1 MAKAK
6 KPDLDEMTLQ
16 IAKRILS
23 TPPKLH
29 KDMKLGKSRARA
41 RMEID
46 GVRLWKIISDFIV
59 APYSQIVPRS
69 TPTSSSRHSRRASG
83 SALLD
88 AEGGK
93 PSLVEK

>member
-29 KDMKLGKSRARA
+29 KDMKLGKSRAGA

-46 GVRLWKIISDFIV
+46 GVRLED
-59 APYSQIVPRS
+59 
-69 TPTSSSRHSRRASG
+69 H
-83 SALLD
+83 
-88 AEGGK
+88 
-93 PSLVEK
+93 